1 MSGSVISDRE
11 VMLYG
16 TRFPIN
22 GGVRHTMITPFPP
35 KITYGDYTR
44 DDQTVLSTWLLTRF
58 SGGLGIEYGEMPR
71 HQDRF
76 RFGDLE
82 SRYRFTTL
90 GPLIT
95 LADPAGAD
103 ALLITDYAGEVYVI
117 TETTLWRW
125 TGSALTLVDTFGTVN
140 SGIGIPN
147 SVSQFNGEL
156 FIQCTRGVAVYDGT
170 ALQQFYDYD
179 DPGAPIGG
187 VQDLPGI
194 ASIVWD
200 DKYFRL
206 TADGEFFYRTVDPDP
221 LIQTGGEFFTDWTAC
236 GRLHLPTGYCG
247 QLLLYFDLT
256 GEIVIHA
263 ITKIGVFAYDFGARR
278 FYPTALA
285 FPYTDNA
292 GHGAIMWR
300 GELHVPAAASIYRY
314 NGSVIQNV
322 GPSKD
327 DGLPSELHGD
337 VVSLVEG
344 HGFYFSVLQAR
355 QAQTDFVGA
364 TDDEVRFG
372 GIFDRDVMAEQ
383 AATRGAVLCSPGSA
397 WHTLFYE
404 DAGSRMGAAAALGTT
419 QGYRLWFSTGNGLY
433 FIDLTT
439 ELHNPLQSPT
449 SEYKPSGLLETV
461 WSDTGWAEIDKVAF
475 FLDVETASCSAE
487 ETISFS
493 AAYDDSNTYTALG
506 TITSNGRTVFRIG
519 ADDGRIFRSVRFK
532 IEMARGSDTK
542 KTPVMKSAALAYLR
556 RPEPVW
562 GYEVDLQLTHSHNG
576 MTARELIDD
585 LVDRIAIAKTA
596 GRFIHHDEEL
606 GQDLEGRV
614 VLTKIAG
621 AAPPGLKRRGRY
633 TVALLELKE
642 PQ

>member
-1 MSGSVISDRE
+1 MSGSIVSDRE

-35 KITYGDYTR
+35 KITSGDYTR

-58 SGGLGIEYGEMPR
+58 NGGLGIEYGEMPR

-76 RFGDLE
+76 RFGNLE

-90 GPLIT
+90 GPLVT
-95 LADPAGAD
+95 LADPLGAD
-103 ALLITDYAGEVYVI
+103 ALLITDYDGQVYVI
-117 TETTLWRW
+117 TETKFYRW
-125 TGSALTLVDTFGTVN
+125 TGSALLEVATFGTIQ

-147 SVSQFNGEL
+147 SVNQFNGKL
-156 FIQCTRGVAVYDGT
+156 FIQCTRGIAVYDGT
-170 ALQQFYDYD
+170 SFDQFYDT
-179 DPGAPIGG
+179 DPPEAPVGARDIPG
-187 VQDLPGI
+187 V

-206 TADGEFFYRTVDPDP
+206 TAEGEMFYYIIPDPDVFA
-221 LIQTGGEFFTDWTAC
+221 GSAFYTDWTDC
-236 GRLHLPTGYCG
+236 GRLHLPAGYCG
-247 QLLLYFDLT
+247 QLVLYFDLT

-263 ITKIGVFAYDFGARR
+263 VTKIGVFAYDFGARK

-285 FPYTDNA
+285 YPYTESS
-292 GHGAIMWR
+292 GQGAIMWR
-300 GELHVPAAASIYRY
+300 GELNVPAAASVYKY

-327 DGLPSELHGD
+327 DGLPPELHGD

-344 HGFYFSVLQAR
+344 HGFYFSILQANS
-355 QAQTDFVGA
+355 AQTDFVSAG
-364 TDDEVRFG
+364 DDEVRFA

-383 AATRGAVLCSPGSA
+383 AATQGAVLCSPGTA

-404 DAGSRMGAAAALGTT
+404 DAGATMGAAAALATAE
-419 QGYRLWFSTGNGLY
+419 GYRLWFSTSNGLY
-433 FIDLTT
+433 YIDLST

-449 SEYKPSGLLETV
+449 VEYKELGFLETV
-461 WSDTGWAEIDKVAF
+461 WNDTGWAEIDKVAF
-475 FLDVETASCSAE
+475 FLDIEASQCTDE
-487 ETISFS
+487 ETISLS
-493 AAYDDSNTYTALG
+493 VAYDDENNYTPVG
-506 TITSNGRTVFRIG
+506 TVTTNGRTVFRLG
-519 ADDGRIFRSVRFK
+519 DEEGRIFRSIRFK
-532 IEMARGSDTK
+532 IEMTRGSDPK
-542 KTPVMKSAALAYLR
+542 KTPVMKSCALAYLR

-562 GYEVDLQLTHSHNG
+562 GYEVDLQLTHNHNG
-576 MTARELIDD
+576 KTARELIND
-585 LVDRIAIAKTA
+585 LVDRIATAKTA
-596 GRFIHHDEEL
+596 GRFVFNDEEVGMQL
-606 GQDLEGRV
+606 DGRV

-621 AAPPGLKRRGRY
+621 ATPPGLKKRGRY
-633 TVALLELKE
+633 TVSLLEIKE